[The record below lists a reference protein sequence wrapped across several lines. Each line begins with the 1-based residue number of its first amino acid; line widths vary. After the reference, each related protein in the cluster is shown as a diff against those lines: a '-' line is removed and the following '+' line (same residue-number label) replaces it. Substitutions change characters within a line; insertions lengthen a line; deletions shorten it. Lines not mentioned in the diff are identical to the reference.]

1 MALISVSN
9 NALSN
14 ISVLPASIPTGAL
27 TLIKS
32 VTASAS
38 ANIIFKNGVDGL
50 VLDNTYKS
58 YVFKFINCHP
68 SADGVNFQFQV
79 GTGTDDTYNEVITST
94 YVVSYHY
101 EADTDQ
107 AVEYNG
113 AHDQAQGT
121 SFQTLCNSV
130 GADNDQQVS
139 GTLLFNGFAD
149 STYVK
154 HFIGDIQNAYSADY
168 TFRHLVAGY
177 VNTPTA
183 LTRVQFKFSSGN
195 IDDGTIKLYG
205 VK

>member
-1 MALISVSN
+1 MAVVSN
-9 NALSN
+9 GTTIIDNGAFD
-14 ISVLPASIPTGAL
+14 PAIPTGAL

-32 VTASAS
+32 ITASAS
-38 ANIIFKNGVDGL
+38 ASISFVDGASGV
-50 VLDNTYKS
+50 VLDDTYKS
-58 YVFKFINCHP
+58 YVFKCINIHP
-68 SADGVNFQFQV
+68 ATDGANFQFQV
-79 GTGTDDTYNEVITST
+79 DTGTNTNYNQTITST
-94 YVVSYHY
+94 YVVSYHA
-101 EADTDQ
+101 EADNDQ
-107 AVEYNG
+107 AAEYNG

-183 LTRVQFKFSSGN
+183 LSRIQFKFASGN
-195 IDDGTIKLYG
+195 IDDGIIKLYG